1 MTHGNKVYERH
12 NITLRLQLL
21 SLCTRRELGLYPWTP
36 LGDYR
41 PQTPRLPLYTL
52 TLQSTQKPAN
62 TWPSHTLQNPRET
75 CCTLSTHF
83 WHQRKQA

>member
-41 PQTPRLPLYTL
+41 PQTPSSPIIHPDTAVYTKA
-52 TLQSTQKPAN
+52 SKYMAVPHA
-62 TWPSHTLQNPRET
+62 PKS
-75 CCTLSTHF
+75 
-83 WHQRKQA
+83 A